1 MIQIE
6 NLSYA
11 YGRNTVLQ
19 HISMKL
25 QPGRIIGLLG
35 ENGVGKT
42 TLLTLLCG
50 LKNPLTG
57 SIDADGRKPFDRKPS
72 LLADQFYL
80 PDEVMPLRLSAE
92 AFARERGSFWP
103 NFTMER
109 FLDLLAGFEVE
120 AGQRMDKMSAGQL
133 KKTWIAFG
141 LACHARYYYMDEP
154 TNGLDIPSKAQFR
167 KMVAREM
174 SDEATL
180 VISTHQVRDLEDI
193 IDTVVILESR
203 AVAVNATVEEIGR
216 AIYFDYSLTLNP
228 EALYSEQTASGF
240 VQVLPNPDG
249 LDSRLNLEAFFN
261 AVHGNRERV
270 LSLLSNLEK

>member
-1 MIQIE
+1 MIQID

-193 IDTVVILESR
+193 IDSIVILEAR
-203 AVAVNATVEEIGR
+203 AVAVNASLDQISRAFRFETLDTVSP
-216 AIYFDYSLTLNP
+216 D
-228 EALYSEQTASGF
+228 ALYNEMIPGGI
-240 VQVLPNPDG
+240 VQVLPNDEG
-249 LDSRLNLEAFFN
+249 VETKVNIEAFFN
-261 AVHGNRERV
+261 ALHASRERV
-270 LSLLSNLEK
+270 ITLLSNRK